1 MEQPFVSLRFLKKS
15 YEGNTIFQHVTF
27 DMIKGE
33 IISMVGP
40 SGTGKSTLLRCLAG
54 LEEFTEG
61 EVWIDGEEMTNKRAH
76 ERPIVMMFQQPLL
89 FPHMTVIENIMYGLT
104 FTKLKKKDQIK
115 TAKMYLNK
123 IGLED
128 YEKFYPHELSGGQ
141 QQRVALARALATN
154 PKLLLLDEPFSSL
167 DNELREEI
175 RSWVKNLLKEQK
187 ITAIFV
193 THDKEEAMMMGDRI
207 IVMGEQKIQQFG
219 KPLDVYYHPMNPF
232 VAKFFSDGLI
242 IQNQFFIHSENI
254 VVSSKRDEAWYQC
267 WQGNVKGF
275 YVKYGKMFY
284 QIRIADLQSE
294 VTVHCEEYLTPA
306 QPVWIGVR
314 RKGDIQTFAKG

>member
-1 MEQPFVSLRFLKKS
+1 MKQTFVSLRFLKKS
-15 YEGNTIFQHVTF
+15 YEGNTIFQHVSF
-27 DMIKGE
+27 DIVKGE
-33 IISMVGP
+33 IITMIGP

-76 ERPIVMMFQQPLL
+76 QRPIVMMFQQPLL

-104 FTKLKKKDQIK
+104 FTKLKKKDRVEK
-115 TAKMYLNK
+115 AKMYLDK

-141 QQRVALARALATN
+141 KQRVALARALATN

-175 RSWVKNLLKEQK
+175 RSWVKNLLKEQE

-193 THDKEEAMMMGDRI
+193 THDKEEAMMMGDQI
-207 IVMGEQKIQQFG
+207 IVMGEQKIQQYG
-219 KPLDVYYHPMNPF
+219 KPFDVYYHPMNPF

-254 VVSSKRDEAWYQC
+254 IVSSKRDEEWYQC
-267 WQGNVKGF
+267 WPGTVKGV
-275 YVKYGKMFY
+275 YVKYGKVFY
-284 QIRIADLQSE
+284 QIHIADLQSE

-314 RKGDIQTFAKG
+314 RKEDIQTFAKG